1 MALLTADLGR
11 QKQHLSFTQLST
23 TSLHHSK
30 AKSKACKENKNRAQ
44 QLEEHLPE
52 QNSKCTASP
61 VWVLLVNSEEGFA
74 GVG

>member
-1 MALLTADLGR
+1 MALLTADLVR

-52 QNSKCTASP
+52 QNSKCTAP
-61 VWVLLVNSEEGFA
+61 VWVLPVNSEDGFA
-74 GVG
+74 GMG